1 MSTVD
6 RVGLAEF
13 LRRRREALQPADVGL
28 GAGQRRRTRGLRR
41 EEVATLAGMSVDYYT
56 RLEQQR
62 GPHPSEQMLTA
73 LARALHLTLEERD
86 HLYRLAGHSAPDRL
100 SRDDHV
106 SPGMLRII
114 DRLADTPAMVVN
126 SAGETLLQ
134 TPLAIALVGDDSV
147 FTGLNRSIT
156 YRWFTDPGTRARFL
170 PEDHAL
176 HARAHTA
183 RLREAVTRGGSQSRA
198 ATVADALLV
207 ESPEFAELWHLHD
220 VGTRLTDTD
229 KRIVHGSLGVI
240 EVQCQTLLDPNSVQ
254 ALLVYTAVPG
264 TPDHEKLA
272 MLAAF
277 AD

>member
-6 RVGLAEF
+6 RAGLAEF
-13 LRRRREALQPADVGL
+13 LRRRRESLQPADVGL
-28 GAGQRRRTRGLRR
+28 GVGQRRRARGLRR
-41 EEVATLAGMSVDYYT
+41 EEVAALAGMSVDYYT

-62 GPHPSEQMLTA
+62 GPLPSDQMVTA
-73 LARALHLTLEERD
+73 IARALHLSLDERD
-86 HLYRLAGHSAPDRL
+86 HLFRLAGHNAPDRL

-114 DRLADTPAMVVN
+114 DRLTDTPAMVVN
-126 SAGETLLQ
+126 SAGETLVQ
-134 TPLAIALVGDDSV
+134 TPLAVALVGDDSA
-147 FTGLNRSIT
+147 FTGLSRSIA
-156 YRWFTDPGTRARFL
+156 YRWFTDADTRARFL

-183 RLREAVTRGGSQSRA
+183 RLREAVTRLGPHSRA
-198 ATVADALLV
+198 AEVADALLA
-207 ESPEFAELWHLHD
+207 ESTEFAELWHRHD
-220 VGTRLTDTD
+220 VGVTLTDTD

-240 EVQCQTLLDPNSVQ
+240 EVQCQMLFDPSTAQ

-264 TPDHEKLA
+264 SSDYEKLA

>member
-1 MSTVD
+1 MMSEAPVPSTSPVSTVD

-114 DRLADTPAMVVN
+114 DRLASCAYR
-126 SAGETLLQ
+126 ET
-134 TPLAIALVGDDSV
+134 A
-147 FTGLNRSIT
+147 
-156 YRWFTDPGTRARFL
+156 
-170 PEDHAL
+170 
-176 HARAHTA
+176 
-183 RLREAVTRGGSQSRA
+183 
-198 ATVADALLV
+198 
-207 ESPEFAELWHLHD
+207 
-220 VGTRLTDTD
+220 
-229 KRIVHGSLGVI
+229 
-240 EVQCQTLLDPNSVQ
+240 
-254 ALLVYTAVPG
+254 
-264 TPDHEKLA
+264 
-272 MLAAF
+272 
-277 AD
+277 